1 MLSRLLNQGTEDRAI
16 SFQSLFASGD
26 GFATSTNSGT
36 TVTQIDSLKIEAVY
50 ACVRLIS
57 DSIST
62 LPVDTYIRVGAERRA
77 FRPRPQWLDIPET
90 GVTRT
95 EHFQQV
101 LVSLLLNGNSFTR
114 IVRDDQ
120 GIAALVVLNPEK
132 VECSRDQVT
141 RRPIYIYDQRD
152 VIQSDD
158 MVHITELRLPGELR
172 GRSKIDLVKE
182 NLGLAKALEEFAA
195 RFFGQGSSASG
206 IIEFPGNLTREQA
219 KDLVGSFEEGHRGLR
234 RSHRPGVLFGGAK
247 FTKTT
252 VDNDSA
258 QFLESR
264 RFAIEEIGRIF
275 RCPPSMLGVTTAG
288 AMSYASVEQNG
299 IHFVQHTLR
308 PYISKIEDG
317 YQKLLDSRAF
327 LKFNVDGL
335 LRGDQAS
342 RYAAFS
348 TGLQS
353 GFLSI
358 NDIHRI
364 EDMTPT
370 EGGDVYR
377 VPLANVDIAAANL
390 SELDRK
396 SVIAQRL
403 ILSGFDPAE
412 VMSAL
417 ELPRIAHTG
426 VPSTQLQALSTINP
440 ADPASVYE
448 VKSQDMSINMPEV
461 VLNYT
466 PPAVN
471 VPAPIINVPETVV
484 RVNIPQ
490 SKPTIRTVERDADGR
505 ILTITERV
513 ED

>member
-364 EDMTPT
+364 EDMPPV
-370 EGGDVYR
+370 EGGEVYR
-377 VPLANVDIAAANL
+377 VPLANVDLSAANL

-396 SVIAQRL
+396 VLMAQRL
-403 ILSGFDPAE
+403 ITTGFDP
-412 VMSAL
+412 SAVL
-417 ELPRIAHTG
+417 ASLGLPDILHTG
-426 VPSTQLQALSTINP
+426 VPSVMLQGLSQISP
-440 ADPASVYE
+440 ADPAAAYE
-448 VKSQDMSINMPEV
+448 VKSQNMDINMPEV

-484 RVNIPQ
+484 RVNMPQ
-490 SKPTIRTVERDADGR
+490 SKPTVRTVERDADGR

>member
-1 MLSRLLNQGTEDRAI
+1 MLSRLLNQGTEQRAI
-16 SFQSLFASGD
+16 SFQSLFALGD
-26 GFATSTNSGT
+26 GYSMTTNAGT
-36 TVTQIDSLKIEAVY
+36 VITQTDSLKIEAVY

-62 LPVDTYIRVGAERRA
+62 LPVDTYIRVGAERKA
-77 FRPRPQWLDIPET
+77 FRPRPMWLDNPDT

-120 GIAALVVLNPEK
+120 GIAGLVVLNPEL
-132 VECSRDQVT
+132 VICDRDHVT
-141 RRPIYIYDQRD
+141 RRPIFIYQNKD
-152 VIQSDD
+152 VIQLED
-158 MVHITELRLPGELR
+158 MIHITELRLPGDMR
-172 GRSKIDLVKE
+172 GRSKIDLIKE
-182 NLGLAKALEEFAA
+182 NLGLARALEEFAA

-219 KDLVGSFEEGHRGLR
+219 KDLVSGFEEGHKGLR

-364 EDMTPT
+364 EDMAPT

-403 ILSGFDPAE
+403 IMSGFEPSE
-412 VMSAL
+412 VMKAL
-417 ELPRIAHTG
+417 EMPRIAHTG
-426 VPSTQLQALSTINP
+426 VPSASLQPLASLNP
-440 ADPASVYE
+440 ADPSAAYE
-448 VKSQDMSINMPEV
+448 VKSQDMSINMPEM

-484 RVNIPQ
+484 RVNIPE
-490 SKPTIRTVERDADGR
+490 SKPTIRTVQRDAEGR

>member
-1 MLSRLLNQGTEDRAI
+1 MLSRLLSQATEERAI
-16 SFQSLFASGD
+16 SFQSMFAAGD
-26 GFATSTNSGT
+26 AVSFTTNAGT
-36 TVTQIDSLKIEAVY
+36 VVDQISSLKIEAVY

-62 LPVDTYIRVGAERRA
+62 LPVDTYIRVGAERKA
-77 FRPRPQWLDIPET
+77 FRPRPLWLDNPES

-114 IVRDDQ
+114 ILRDDQ
-120 GIAALVVLNPEK
+120 GIVGLVVLNPEL

-141 RRPIYIYDQRD
+141 RRPIFVYDNRD
-152 VIQSDD
+152 VISADD
-158 MVHITELRLPGELR
+158 MIHITEMRLPGELR
-172 GRSKIDLVKE
+172 GRSKIDLIKE

-195 RFFGQGSSASG
+195 RFFGQGSAASG

-219 KDLVGSFEEGHRGLR
+219 KDLVASFEEGHKGLR

-364 EDMTPT
+364 EDMPPV
-370 EGGDVYR
+370 EGGEVYR
-377 VPLANVDIAAANL
+377 VPLANVDLKAANL

-396 SVIAQRL
+396 VLMAQRL
-403 ILSGFDPAE
+403 ITTGFDPAS
-412 VMSAL
+412 VMAAL
-417 ELPRIAHTG
+417 ELPKIEHTG
-426 VPSTQLQALSTINP
+426 VPSVMLQGLSQISP
-440 ADPASVYE
+440 SDPAAAYE
-448 VKSQDMSINMPEV
+448 VKSQNMDINMPEV
-461 VLNYT
+461 ILNYT

-471 VPAPIINVPETVV
+471 VPAPVINVPETVV
-484 RVNIPQ
+484 RVNIPE
-490 SKPTIRTVERDADGR
+490 SRPTVRTVERDAEGR

>member
-1 MLSRLLNQGTEDRAI
+1 
-16 SFQSLFASGD
+16 
-26 GFATSTNSGT
+26 
-36 TVTQIDSLKIEAVY
+36 
-50 ACVRLIS
+50 
-57 DSIST
+57 
-62 LPVDTYIRVGAERRA
+62 
-77 FRPRPQWLDIPET
+77 
-90 GVTRT
+90 
-95 EHFQQV
+95 
-101 LVSLLLNGNSFTR
+101 
-114 IVRDDQ
+114 
-120 GIAALVVLNPEK
+120 
-132 VECSRDQVT
+132 
-141 RRPIYIYDQRD
+141 
-152 VIQSDD
+152 
-158 MVHITELRLPGELR
+158 
-172 GRSKIDLVKE
+172 
-182 NLGLAKALEEFAA
+182 
-195 RFFGQGSSASG
+195 
-206 IIEFPGNLTREQA
+206 
-219 KDLVGSFEEGHRGLR
+219 
-234 RSHRPGVLFGGAK
+234 
-247 FTKTT
+247 
-252 VDNDSA
+252 
-258 QFLESR
+258 
-264 RFAIEEIGRIF
+264 
-275 RCPPSMLGVTTAG
+275 MLGVTTAG

-364 EDMTPT
+364 EDMAPT

-426 VPSTQLQALSTINP
+426 VPSTQLQPLSMINP
-440 ADPASVYE
+440 ADPAAAYE
-448 VKSQDMSINMPEV
+448 VKSQNMDINMPEV

-484 RVNIPQ
+484 RVNVPQ

>member
-1 MLSRLLNQGTEDRAI
+1 MLSRLLNNGGEQRAV
-16 SFQSLFASGD
+16 SFQSLFALGD
-26 GFATSTNSGT
+26 GFSMTTNSGT
-36 TVTQIDSLKIEAVY
+36 VVTQQDSLKIEAVY
-50 ACVRLIS
+50 SCVRIIA

-62 LPVDTYIRVGAERRA
+62 LPVDTFIRVGAERQA
-77 FRPRPQWLDIPET
+77 FRPRPMWLDNPES
-90 GVTRT
+90 GITRT

-120 GIAALVVLNPEK
+120 GVAALVVLNPEK
-132 VECSRDQVT
+132 VECTRNRET
-141 RRPIYIYDQRD
+141 RRPEFVYDNRD
-152 VIQSDD
+152 VIPLEDRI
-158 MVHITELRLPGELR
+158 HITELRLPGDMR
-172 GRSKIDLVKE
+172 GRSRIDLVKE

-219 KDLVGSFEEGHRGLR
+219 KDLVNGFEEGHRGLR
-234 RSHRPGVLFGGAK
+234 RSHRPGILFGGAK

-264 RFAIEEIGRIF
+264 RFAIEEIARIF
-275 RCPPSMLGVTTAG
+275 RVPPAMLGHNSAG
-288 AMSYASVEQNG
+288 AMSYASVEMNG
-299 IHFVQHTLR
+299 INFVTHTLR

-317 YQKLLDSRAF
+317 YQKLLTGRAF

-348 TGLQS
+348 TGIQS

-364 EDMTPT
+364 EDMSPV
-370 EGGDVYR
+370 EGGEAYR
-377 VPLANVDIAAANL
+377 VPLANVDIGAANL
-390 SELDRK
+390 AELDKK
-396 SVIAQRL
+396 SQIAQRL

-417 ELPRIAHTG
+417 ELPTIAHTG

-448 VKSQDMSINMPEV
+448 VKSQNMDINMPEV
-461 VLNYT
+461 ILNYT

-471 VPAPIINVPETVV
+471 VPAPVINVPETVV
-484 RVNIPQ
+484 RVNIPE
-490 SKPTIRTVERDADGR
+490 SRPTVRTVERDAEGR